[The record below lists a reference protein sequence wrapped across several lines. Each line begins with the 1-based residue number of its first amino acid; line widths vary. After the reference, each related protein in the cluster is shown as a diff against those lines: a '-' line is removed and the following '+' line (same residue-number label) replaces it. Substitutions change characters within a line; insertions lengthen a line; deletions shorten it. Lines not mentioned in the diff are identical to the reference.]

1 MQRVLLFLVTN
12 FAILIVLSIAMQVL
26 GIDDMLAA
34 SNSGFNTEG
43 ILASHP
49 IWVWRRLYP
58 GDLQIHG
65 QTRHGCRII
74 EQQATTQNVGLKVR
88 WSASRTNPI
97 LACPKLVF

>member
-34 SNSGFNTEG
+34 SIRVLIPRESWPSLPYLG
-43 ILASHP
+43 LAAP
-49 IWVWRRLYP
+49 FIP

-65 QTRHGCRII
+65 QTRHGCPDH
-74 EQQATTQNVGLKVR
+74 
-88 WSASRTNPI
+88 RTAKQRHRT
-97 LACPKLVF
+97 LD